1 MINKCKY
8 IGDTEIRLIEQIACD
23 LETGNHLLRPR
34 TKEYWEYYDK
44 MVEARN
50 AELNTT
56 ADDKQK
62 EICEYERQCKD
73 YFYWKHLPNDKKLFI
88 EYDEV

>member
-8 IGDTEIRLIEQIACD
+8 IGESEIRLIGQIACD

-34 TKEYWEYYDK
+34 SDDYREYWNK

-50 AELNTT
+50 AESNGT

-62 EICEYERQCKD
+62 EMCEYERQCTD
-73 YFYWKHLPNDKKLFI
+73 YFYWKHLPSDKKLFI
-88 EYDEV
+88 ENDEV